1 MVGEARYEEI
11 LFSRIHAPKVDDY
24 GNVTKRGYIDP
35 ENLPTFYDLYKV
47 RIRYQFRKLYFLAYG
62 SYICSIAQPMVKDQ
76 PSIRILTIHQA
87 YAIIDV

>member
-47 RIRYQFRKLYFLAYG
+47 RIRY
-62 SYICSIAQPMVKDQ
+62 
-76 PSIRILTIHQA
+76 
-87 YAIIDV
+87 